1 MRHYLWLLLLLGVPM
16 PSTAQTPAQAQLITR
31 MKGLAKVGYQG
42 MDIWRDYIVSCQ
54 NTGIATIYRYDGKV
68 MTREGEPFRLASYDV
83 HNHSN
88 VASFGRSFY
97 DRHDKLP
104 VLYVSQAYKEPVNG
118 KKDLLYVE
126 RINPEKQTS
135 ELVQTI
141 CFDDVSHLFGYALQW
156 VVDNDHHFLYGYG
169 NTISNSDPKNRHRL
183 VKFHIPPVKGSPF
196 VTLTEKDLLENYLL
210 EDTYKEPFNPIG
222 QGLYI
227 SHGLLY
233 MPVGLGKE
241 GYPSL
246 LYVWNLKKR
255 HMDDVID
262 LTKVTT
268 GELEDCSS
276 YHGKL
281 IVQGQDGMFKIGN

>member
-1 MRHYLWLLLLLGVPM
+1 MAVTSFG
-16 PSTAQTPAQAQLITR
+16 SAD
-31 MKGLAKVGYQG
+31 AKHSSDSGSGAADNAHDGAPEGGYQG

-183 VKFHIPPVKGSPF
+183 VKFHIPPVKESPLRHTHREGPLRELSSGGYVQGTF
-196 VTLTEKDLLENYLL
+196 QPDRSGAVYQPRTLVYARGT
-210 EDTYKEPFNPIG
+210 G
-222 QGLYI
+222 QGGLSVAPI
-227 SHGLLY
+227 RLESEEKAHG
-233 MPVGLGKE
+233 
-241 GYPSL
+241 
-246 LYVWNLKKR
+246 
-255 HMDDVID
+255 
-262 LTKVTT
+262 
-268 GELEDCSS
+268 
-276 YHGKL
+276 
-281 IVQGQDGMFKIGN
+281 